1 MFWNI
6 NLAAAEPVLRR
17 MGGVLRSNLACVVGL
32 SEISWAPTEF
42 AHRAATWGYPH
53 SLLLKT
59 DRAHRFNIGL
69 MSTERMLPAAKTTA
83 KPFFHGA
90 LCATLPARDHA
101 VVCVTHLTPHLPSA
115 RLAEAHALLR
125 LLDQAVLSART
136 EAARS
141 RAPDATPAE
150 ESSVASW
157 PVLLLGD
164 LNALSSRDAAEHAA
178 SGLAARLLASK
189 SASKFAADG
198 TGVAPSVNGYRIDYG
213 VLSALT
219 RDALVD
225 LLPNGSLL
233 PTVPTPK
240 RSGDPRHVAP
250 MRLDYAL
257 GSRALLARC
266 PHAEARVLR
275 EAEAGELSDHWPLRV
290 TLCWTAPVAVWTAPG
305 ATVEELEPARWTT
318 AEAEP
323 APRSATVESV
333 VVRAAKDAPAEHAIT
348 GSLATSGGRSPSCT
362 SRSLYAPLL
371 SAERLAECRE
381 LSGMAA
387 ALAGHRRAHGRPE
400 LRPRATLG
408 RCAVVGSSG
417 ALLWERRGA
426 EIDNHDVILRL
437 NKAPVRT
444 FEASVGSSTTVRL
457 MNAPQSQAWAQELRA
472 TSEAAAPRADAAN
485 TDTAQ
490 PPDTVRLP
498 EMARLPE
505 AVQPGELLLLSTST
519 DAWVP
524 LAPAVLGVARL
535 NRTYRKRCVA
545 PWFTE
550 EDQAAHRRRHH
561 NRLTPTFGFE
571 AVVHALHACDTID
584 AYGFYI
590 PPSELE
596 GNDDDGAEARALASA
611 PSPSGPFR
619 YHYWEAH
626 TRDPAADKPSKPW
639 TYKSH
644 NYEIEGARLRHMAS
658 HGCVLRLHMPGEE

>member
-6 NLAAAEPVLRR
+6 NLAAAEPLLRR

-32 SEISWAPTEF
+32 SEVSWAPTEF
-42 AHRAATWGYPH
+42 AHHAATWGYPH

-150 ESSVASW
+150 ESPVSSW

-178 SGLAARLLASK
+178 SGLAARLVASK

-198 TGVAPSVNGYRIDYG
+198 TGVAPSVNGYRIDYA

-266 PHAEARVLR
+266 PHAQARVLR
-275 EAEAGELSDHWPLRV
+275 EADAGELSMQVL
-290 TLCWTAPVAVWTAPG
+290 
-305 ATVEELEPARWTT
+305 TT
-318 AEAEP
+318 AHFPPHRHVCCARP
-323 APRSATVESV
+323 
-333 VVRAAKDAPAEHAIT
+333 
-348 GSLATSGGRSPSCT
+348 
-362 SRSLYAPLL
+362 
-371 SAERLAECRE
+371 RLA
-381 LSGMAA
+381 S
-387 ALAGHRRAHGRPE
+387 
-400 LRPRATLG
+400 
-408 RCAVVGSSG
+408 
-417 ALLWERRGA
+417 
-426 EIDNHDVILRL
+426 
-437 NKAPVRT
+437 
-444 FEASVGSSTTVRL
+444 
-457 MNAPQSQAWAQELRA
+457 
-472 TSEAAAPRADAAN
+472 
-485 TDTAQ
+485 
-490 PPDTVRLP
+490 
-498 EMARLPE
+498 
-505 AVQPGELLLLSTST
+505 
-519 DAWVP
+519 
-524 LAPAVLGVARL
+524 
-535 NRTYRKRCVA
+535 
-545 PWFTE
+545 
-550 EDQAAHRRRHH
+550 
-561 NRLTPTFGFE
+561 
-571 AVVHALHACDTID
+571 
-584 AYGFYI
+584 
-590 PPSELE
+590 
-596 GNDDDGAEARALASA
+596 
-611 PSPSGPFR
+611 
-619 YHYWEAH
+619 
-626 TRDPAADKPSKPW
+626 
-639 TYKSH
+639 
-644 NYEIEGARLRHMAS
+644 
-658 HGCVLRLHMPGEE
+658 